1 MAKCKRYRKR
11 FDEINVIPF
20 IDIMLVLLVMVL
32 TTATFIKQGVIPV
45 ELPEAK
51 TTTKEDVQKE
61 VTVYVN
67 AKGEMFFE
75 KEQVGLAALEEKL
88 SKLSKEQTV
97 VLRSDKESRF
107 QDFVSVMDILKRLNH
122 EQLYI
127 VTKEQEQK

>member
-1 MAKCKRYRKR
+1 MAKCKKAKKR

-45 ELPEAK
+45 ELPSAK
-51 TTTKEDVQKE
+51 ATDKKDTKKE

-75 KEQVGLAALEEKL
+75 KEKVDLATLEAKL
-88 SKLSKEQTV
+88 STIAKTQTV
-97 VLRSDKESRF
+97 ILRSDKESKF
-107 QDFVSVMDILKRLNH
+107 QDFVSVMDILKKLGH

-127 VTKEQEQK
+127 VTKK

>member
-1 MAKCKRYRKR
+1 MAKCKKSHKR
-11 FDEINVIPF
+11 FDQINVIPF

-45 ELPEAK
+45 DLPDAK
-51 TTTKEDVQKE
+51 ASSKEDVKKE

-67 AKGEMFFE
+67 AKGEMFLDKE
-75 KEQVGLAALEEKL
+75 KVDLKTLEQKL
-88 SKLSKEQTV
+88 SQISTKQTV

-107 QDFVSVMDILKRLNH
+107 QDFVSVMDILKRLHH

-127 VTKEQEQK
+127 VTKE

>member
-1 MAKCKRYRKR
+1 MPKCKKQPKR
-11 FDEINVIPF
+11 FDQINVIPF

-51 TTTKEDVQKE
+51 ASKKEELKKE
-61 VTVYVN
+61 INVYVN
-67 AKGEMFFE
+67 SKGEMFLD
-75 KEQVGLAALEEKL
+75 KEKL
-88 SKLSKEQTV
+88 DASELKKRLSQISKDQTV

-107 QDFVSVMDILKRLNH
+107 QDFVTVMDILKSLEH

-127 VTKEQEQK
+127 ITKE

>member
-1 MAKCKRYRKR
+1 MAKCKKTLKK
-11 FDEINVIPF
+11 FDSINVIPF

-45 ELPEAK
+45 DLPDAK
-51 TTTKEDVQKE
+51 ATQKEDTKKE

-75 KEQVGLAALEEKL
+75 KQKVDLVALEQKL
-88 SKLSKEQTV
+88 STLAKDQTV

-107 QDFVSVMDILKRLNH
+107 QDFVSVMDILKRLGH

-127 VTKEQEQK
+127 VTKE